1 MSVRYLIKIGEIAL
15 KGRNKA
21 FFEKR
26 LQDNMRILLQGLSV
40 KIHSRDRRFYLD
52 VPESSVLPTE
62 EALSALFG
70 IVAFTPT
77 MRCEKNLEA
86 LKKTAAGVL
95 EGYARKTFAAKA
107 DSLASESVSF
117 KIEAR
122 RTDKS
127 FPHDSY
133 EIATEVGEHLRRS
146 LPFLRVDV
154 RNPQWK
160 LRIEIREQVYLYI
173 DEKKG
178 PGGLPVA
185 SAGKGLLL
193 LSGGIDSPV
202 AGYLM
207 AKRGLA
213 QEAVYFHA
221 YPYTS
226 DEALEKVKRLSA
238 VLSTYLVGTKLHV
251 VPFTEFQ
258 LRINDKAK
266 KEETTLL
273 MRAGMVRIA
282 ELLAERI
289 GAGALISGESLSQ
302 VASQTIESL
311 RFTGSMSGLPIFRPL
326 IGLDKAEIIR
336 IARNIGS
343 YEISILPYDDCCTIF
358 SPENPL
364 VRPNFAAMRD
374 SWALLDGEDLLK
386 KAIEEKELIEFPPHS
401 GVRGESDGRR
411 DGER

>member
-1 MSVRYLIKIGEIAL
+1 MTVRYLIKIGEISL

-21 FFEKR
+21 LFEKR
-26 LQDNMRILLQGLSV
+26 LRDNMRVLLKDLSV
-40 KIHSRDRRFYLD
+40 KIHSRDRRFYID
-52 VPESSVLPTE
+52 VPEASIRPAE
-62 EALSALFG
+62 EALSTLFG

-77 MRCEKNLEA
+77 MSCDKNMEA
-86 LKKTAAGVL
+86 LKKSAFTLLKQYAG
-95 EGYARKTFAAKA
+95 KTFASKA
-107 DSLASESVSF
+107 DSLPSESVSF

-127 FPHDSY
+127 FAHDSY

-160 LRIEIREQVYLYI
+160 LRIEIREQVYLYV
-173 DEKKG
+173 DEKEG
-178 PGGLPVA
+178 PGGLPVG

-207 AKRGLA
+207 AKRGLS
-213 QEAVYFHA
+213 QEAVYFHT

-226 DEALEKVKRLSA
+226 DEALEKVKSLSA
-238 VLSTYLVGTKLHV
+238 LLSSYLVGTKLHV

-258 LRINDKAK
+258 LRIQEKAK

-326 IGLDKAEIIR
+326 IGLDKAEIINIARR
-336 IARNIGS
+336 IAS
-343 YEISILPYDDCCTIF
+343 YETSILPYDDCCTVF
-358 SPENPL
+358 SPDNPL
-364 VRPNFAAMRD
+364 VRPNYERMRD
-374 SWALLDGEDLLK
+374 SWARLDGEDLLK
-386 KAIEEKELIEFPPHS
+386 KAIEEKELFEFPPPR
-401 GVRGESDGRR
+401 RGGGRSY
-411 DGER
+411 GER